1 MIFNCFKLKVATR
14 QAAVASDGIQ
24 SGAEL
29 SFSMF
34 VKLFV
39 VLFALLLWLQPQRT
53 RESTSTREAEAG
65 GSEVSRRSS
74 VDDGTESD
82 GEARIIVRFFGVG
95 CASYCL
101 SSSWLPVFLLRSGL
115 W

>member
-39 VLFALLLWLQPQRT
+39 VLFALLLWLQP
-53 RESTSTREAEAG
+53 
-65 GSEVSRRSS
+65 RSQM
-74 VDDGTESD
+74 
-82 GEARIIVRFFGVG
+82 ARQELLCDSLALDALHI
-95 CASYCL
+95 
-101 SSSWLPVFLLRSGL
+101 VFLHPGYRYSYFAQVSGGGRIKLTLRRQLRELNACTSG
-115 W
+115 